1 MRPGFPVVA
10 VGLALLASAA
20 GCTGSPATSDSS
32 VTSGS
37 GGAVTATTDATTPTG
52 SATATATTTTPE
64 PTSTSPPPHSATVGG
79 DPVTYASGLVVAVPQ
94 VARFTPSASAVGGA
108 EGDVGVVVTV
118 SVTNGSTQQLDPTL
132 LTVALTYGPDQA
144 LAASVLDAENGYGT
158 GISDPVAAGA
168 EVTGSY
174 AFAVPPSG
182 LGALQ
187 VRVTPDLQAPE
198 TSVFSG
204 ALS

>member
-1 MRPGFPVVA
+1 MRPGFPVVVA
-10 VGLALLASAA
+10 GLALLVAAA
-20 GCTGSPATSDSS
+20 GCTATSGS
-32 VTSGS
+32 SGS
-37 GGAVTATTDATTPTG
+37 GGAVTDTTTTATTAPTG
-52 SATATATTTTPE
+52 SATATASTTTPE
-64 PTSTSPPPHSATVGG
+64 PTSTSPPPHAATVGG

-118 SVTNGSTQQLDPTL
+118 SVTNGGTQPLDPTL
-132 LTVALTYGPDQA
+132 LTVALAYGPDQV

-158 GISDPVAAGA
+158 GLSDPVAAGA
-168 EVTGSY
+168 EATGDY

-182 LGALQ
+182 LGSLQ

-204 ALS
+204 SLP